1 MIRGVVGDLTKMT
14 IGYVLM
20 FFYVMFVLGRYNRV
34 EFRTYLAAAG
44 LMSVLLGLLMSFG
57 LLMAAGVKFNT
68 LLGTLPFLA
77 LGNYET
83 FKATASYF
91 NCQGYLRQFTT

>member
-44 LMSVLLGLLMSFG
+44 LVSVLLGLLMSFG

-77 LGNYET
+77 LGNYDIDMA
-83 FKATASYF
+83 FSANLAAAS
-91 NCQGYLRQFTT
+91 